1 MTDGPGNY
9 GNNERCE
16 VRALRGLTLVATQ
29 YDNEDNYDYVTVNGN
44 QYLTTFPSQGVSVN
58 NGARFVWRSDGS
70 VTRAGYTLCAG

>member
-16 VRALRGLTLVATQ
+16 VRALQSLTLVATQ
-29 YDNEDNYDYVTVNGN
+29 YDQEDNYDYVTVNGF
-44 QYLTTFPSQGVSVN
+44 QYRTTFPSQGVSVN